1 MSHQI
6 KNTANDTVGHPLI
19 HLSYAYEFSSRELAM
34 EALGLAATTHNPIH
48 KYLSDPIYTKTESSY
63 HTPSLFDILS
73 RVRTDKRFHGLFGTP
88 GNDNIEKIFST
99 REDALLDHWNA
110 WSIEGDTAK
119 QFRETQELATALL
132 LGTHADGSEEYD
144 FFFLHVLTTS
154 HAVRV
159 LLPLIPAKFQ
169 LPLVRQWWLMTLSVY
184 IAQLRPEI
192 HVNRTQDV
200 ELKGRDWK
208 WVAGMA
214 VKGEKKDAHYVKVLR
229 VLREAAG
236 TWGDDEGYYLRAAV
250 RFAEEFVGWG
260 GFV

>member
-1 MSHQI
+1 
-6 KNTANDTVGHPLI
+6 
-19 HLSYAYEFSSRELAM
+19 M

-48 KYLSDPIYTKTESSY
+48 KYLSDPIYAKTEPSY
-63 HTPSLFDILS
+63 HTPSLFDVLS
-73 RVRTDKRFHGLFGTP
+73 RVRTDKRFHGLLGTP
-88 GNDNIEKIFST
+88 GNENIEKIFTT

-132 LGTHADGSEEYD
+132 LGTHADGSGEYD
-144 FFFLHVLTTS
+144 FFFLQVLTTS

-192 HVNRTQDV
+192 HVDRIRDID
-200 ELKGRDWK
+200 LKGRDWK

-236 TWGDDEGYYLRAAV
+236 TWGDEEYYLKAGV
-250 RFAEEFVGWG
+250 RFAEEFTGWG